1 MDNQGAV
8 YNRTTESN
16 PPGKKGWFN
25 IADMGRVH
33 FILKVLQLVLSFV
46 AFICEEIIDQCENC
60 AGLYFFEFVSFSVFL
75 LVILILVLYCTPLN
89 IKVNKDTF
97 CKIDWWITVGCFV
110 SLLLASI
117 VFAATM
123 DITVLARTSVVFG
136 FLASVAFGV
145 DLFFMWRNGQRPFVK
160 KPSVNGTTGGAEGQP
175 LNNPVQVQGNA
186 NETV

>member
-1 MDNQGAV
+1 MH
-8 YNRTTESN
+8 T
-16 PPGKKGWFN
+16 
-25 IADMGRVH
+25 I
-33 FILKVLQLVLSFV
+33 FILTLVCLLYKYTVVL
-46 AFICEEIIDQCENC
+46 I
-60 AGLYFFEFVSFSVFL
+60 FELCHLLEHAAYCSEFL
-75 LVILILVLYCTPLN
+75 CFLWQ
-89 IKVNKDTF
+89 
-97 CKIDWWITVGCFV
+97 DWWITVGCFV

-145 DLFFMWRNGQRPFVK
+145 DLFFMRRPFVK